1 MTREHVMEGCSK
13 QLWEV
18 VTFHDTRA
26 PYFPLTVKSEAN
38 VLQTRHIPIDFI
50 MFLVKILV
58 ISFSYH

>member
-1 MTREHVMEGCSK
+1 MEGCSK

-18 VTFHDTRA
+18 VPFHDTRA